1 MPRSKKEYNAYMRE
15 YQMRRYHTRRAMF
28 IFEMGGKCAVCAST
42 EGLEFDH
49 IDPKLKS
56 FNVGDR
62 LSNRSEEVI
71 RAELEKCQLL
81 CTPCHKSKSRA
92 GASFGH
98 GGGKTGMRNCR
109 CELCAPLKNAY
120 MRELKRRR
128 AQEKNQ
134 KESAGNG
141 IL

>member
-1 MPRSKKEYNAYMRE
+1 MAKSKDEYNAYMRE
-15 YQMRRYHTRRAMF
+15 YQMRRYHTRRTMF
-28 IFEMGGKCAVCAST
+28 IAEMGGKCVVCSST
-42 EGLEFDH
+42 ENLEFDH

-71 RAELEKCQLL
+71 RAELKKCQLL
-81 CTPCHKSKSRA
+81 CASCHKSKSRA

-98 GGGKTGMRNCR
+98 GGGKTGVRNCR
-109 CELCAPLKNAY
+109 CTLCAPLKNTY

-128 AQEKNQ
+128 AEEKRRN
-134 KESAGNG
+134 ESGES
-141 IL
+141 